1 MMPDRDDSG
10 KGNLPQP
17 LTPPE
22 CDLRDYPWMPLDAAR
37 LLDSSLFARST
48 GDEFKAAVA
57 LWCKAWGQVPAGSL
71 PDDPRDLAHLS
82 GAGARWN
89 KVKAM
94 ALHGWVRCSDGRLYH
109 HVVADKAREAWER
122 KLAQRSRTEAARAA
136 RAARRSDTHD
146 DARSSEATT
155 DPVTDRATQSVA
167 ISVTDTVTA
176 SVTETVT
183 GSTRPD
189 QTLPEQKE
197 EKISSL
203 RSERGEAAPAA
214 QPEEVCQEPAPPLD
228 ARTAL
233 FREGKARLMR
243 ISGKTD
249 RAAGGL
255 IQRWLRETGDDCAM
269 ISGLLAMAEA
279 DRRYDPIAW
288 VEAAIQKRTGKRDQP
303 PERRSNRAWSI
314 DAMLGRSQPHDPD
327 EARFVPAEEL
337 RH

>member
-136 RAARRSDTHD
+136 RAARRSDAHD
-146 DARSSEATT
+146 DARPSAATT

-167 ISVTDTVTA
+167 TSVTDTVTV
-176 SVTETVT
+176 SVTEVVT

-189 QTLPEQKE
+189 QTRPYQNRK
-197 EKISSL
+197 K
-203 RSERGEAAPAA
+203 
-214 QPEEVCQEPAPPLD
+214 
-228 ARTAL
+228 
-233 FREGKARLMR
+233 
-243 ISGKTD
+243 
-249 RAAGGL
+249 
-255 IQRWLRETGDDCAM
+255 
-269 ISGLLAMAEA
+269 
-279 DRRYDPIAW
+279 
-288 VEAAIQKRTGKRDQP
+288 
-303 PERRSNRAWSI
+303 RRSPRYARSAARPRRPASPRRFARSPPRPWMPGRLSSGRARP
-314 DAMLGRSQPHDPD
+314 G
-327 EARFVPAEEL
+327 
-337 RH
+337 